1 MNYAISPQRSPCS
14 VCGLDTFRRT
24 GWFLVVEN
32 RWLDRVKILSWHS
45 SLATQ
50 KDMKSVCCR
59 QHLKTLLGHWLT
71 QASLHLPPAHHPPL
85 PFGSD
90 PTLADLDLDP
100 YSVGRLLGELS
111 VHRES
116 FSRGWSGSPARKSS
130 APSATS
136 ALVPMPS
143 GSPWHTNSPPL
154 CPAKPTSSTLPRPT
168 ASGRISSPKCSPPLH
183 LRCLPTRLTRLPPTP
198 TCWPSM
204 SIKCAPRNRARPA
217 PSTPVISFGNVWA
230 WTQSSPKPASVSASG
245 N

>member
-1 MNYAISPQRSPCS
+1 MNYAITTKRSPCS

-71 QASLHLPPAHHPPL
+71 QASLHLPPAHQPPL

-90 PTLADLDLDP
+90 PTLADLDFDP
-100 YSVGRLLGELS
+100 HSVGRLLGELS

-116 FSRGWSGSPARKSS
+116 FSRGWSGSPA
-130 APSATS
+130 ALECILD
-136 ALVPMPS
+136 ALVTSGGENEPHAIEFQSPLFEPS
-143 GSPWHTNSPPL
+143 
-154 CPAKPTSSTLPRPT
+154 KPQHELSL
-168 ASGRISSPKCSPPLH
+168 
-183 LRCLPTRLTRLPPTP
+183 
-198 TCWPSM
+198 
-204 SIKCAPRNRARPA
+204 
-217 PSTPVISFGNVWA
+217 
-230 WTQSSPKPASVSASG
+230 Q
-245 N
+245 